1 MQLVFH
7 ISKNR
12 TQRKTRRKKPKNH
25 LFKTHTFMH
34 KYLNNASISEWYIQK
49 RTNLRYCIDKRNTPI
64 FQQNIKSFCKTNC
77 VFVSFSRKNQAKNNE
92 KRHLFEGEKRRFN
105 LIFFQNRNA
114 ILLSFRPAQPSME
127 SMHASTFRR
136 LKAVSK

>member
-1 MQLVFH
+1 MPLVFH

-12 TQRKTRRKKPKNH
+12 AQRKTRRKKLKNS
-25 LFKTHTFMH
+25 LCKTHTFMH

-77 VFVSFSRKNQAKNNE
+77 VFVSFSRKNQAE
-92 KRHLFEGEKRRFN
+92 KQRKTAFFEGEKRSFN
-105 LIFFQNRNA
+105 LIFFQNRYA
-114 ILLSFRPAQPSME
+114 ILLSSRPAQPSME